1 MLRTFIFFF
10 AGIFFASLT
19 SCVNDPAKVNSFSKK
34 DTLPLQSATDIDVLY
49 TDSAKLKYHIV
60 APKGNEYAGASPY
73 TEMPQGVKV
82 EIFGDSGKVDS
93 YLTANYA
100 IHRKREQVM
109 EAKNNVVVLNTKGEM
124 LNTEH
129 LIWDGVKRRLYTNAF
144 VKITTADQVIMGE
157 GMESDERFEDYEI
170 KNVTGTFL
178 LKDEPAEEEK

>member
-1 MLRTFIFFF
+1 MLRNFAFFPAALF
-10 AGIFFASLT
+10 LACFT

-49 TDSAKLKYHIV
+49 TDSAKLKYHIT
-60 APKGNEYAGASPY
+60 APKGNEYAGSNPY
-73 TEMPQGVKV
+73 TEMPDGVKV
-82 EIFGDSGKVDS
+82 EIFGDSAKVDS

-109 EAKNNVVVLNTKGEM
+109 EAKSNVVVRNTKGET

-129 LIWDGVKRRLYTNAF
+129 LIWDGQKRRLYTNAF

-178 LKDEPAEEEK
+178 LKDEPAAEEK